1 VALNAGIFQSPIAVS
16 ARSSQGQRR
25 DDPASLVVHHDFQQ
39 PPAEH
44 LRGLF
49 TRTRRGHDAGSTRR
63 GFAGLDQRPFLRA
76 ASAAQSP
83 AACLSA
89 VLCYL
94 MVWPSVTPFQVARDN
109 SLKLFLIRT
118 TRFGVEHVLLTVG
131 GRRVNHYGSGLCIQA
146 PHLLV
151 NRVDAEVWPQICP
164 SFGRKACGS
173 RFISLLKGDHPLSPI
188 S

>member
-1 VALNAGIFQSPIAVS
+1 MIEARARCWLDRHEADSLAWISAPSCARPRVVATADYQSCSPRFSRPPSS
-16 ARSSQGQRR
+16 AL
-25 DDPASLVVHHDFQQ
+25 ASC
-39 PPAEH
+39 
-44 LRGLF
+44 
-49 TRTRRGHDAGSTRR
+49 
-63 GFAGLDQRPFLRA
+63 
-76 ASAAQSP
+76 SAAQSP

-94 MVWPSVTPFQVARDN
+94 MVWPSVTPFRVARDN

-164 SFGRKACGS
+164 SFGPKACGS